1 MLCATSTG
9 LGNIVGAIL
18 RSSGGPNVNNHHKR
32 NITAIGSAP
41 RATAVARDTWPRILR
56 NEWTHMRETLRKAFG
71 SVNSP
76 PREEGCLRHRRRRG
90 GRPPRNL
97 ACERPPRICRRTP
110 REEGRPRKR
119 PSNSFGVAPG

>member
-18 RSSGGPNVNNHHKR
+18 RSSGGRNVNNHHKR

-41 RATAVARDTWPRILR
+41 RATAVPRDTWPRILR
-56 NEWTHMRETLRKAFG
+56 NEWTHMGQTLRKAFG

-76 PREEGCLRHRRRRG
+76 TQEEL
-90 GRPPRNL
+90 
-97 ACERPPRICRRTP
+97 CRFVGAGPSVQKSRT
-110 REEGRPRKR
+110 
-119 PSNSFGVAPG
+119 SFGRAG